1 MHIYFTGVDLET
13 GFEALAPSDKQQ
25 RLVRGR
31 RVARPNGWAL
41 FSHMRGQPIKCWCC
55 GAEADQWIVEK
66 HPKDLI
72 GAPDCNLYASTPQG
86 VVLMTRDH
94 IIPKSLGGVDAVAN
108 LRPGCTDCNGERGNI
123 ITDEDIAFAK
133 THPEL
138 IDNHRVKKGIESVR
152 RHVKQIHRENVNEI
166 IAALKPYIQMGYL

>member
-1 MHIYFTGVDLET
+1 MHIYFTGIDLEA

-31 RVARPNGWAL
+31 KVTRPSGWAL
-41 FSHMRGQPIKCWCC
+41 FSSMRGKPIKCWCC

-72 GAPDCNLYASTPQG
+72 GSPDCNLYASTPLG

-94 IIPKSLGGVDAVAN
+94 IIPKSLGGKDDIAN
-108 LRPGCTDCNGERGNI
+108 LRPGCTTCNGDRGNI
-123 ITDEDIAFAK
+123 LTAGDIKFAK
-133 THPEL
+133 AHPEL
-138 IDNHRVKKGIESVR
+138 IDRARALKGVESVK
-152 RHVKQIHRENVNEI
+152 RHVKQMHRDSVDEI